1 MTRNP
6 WSLYDELIET
16 IPEGARALDCQ
27 AGVSWTMVRSDRG
40 GVGLAHTVKETS
52 RPFQYKGNLRDAP
65 LRSVARCIKSWNMVE
80 ASIGMAAIN
89 AWYNTEARLNKLGAH
104 WADRGGDVFT
114 TLTGRVWGKKVAVVG
129 HFPNIE
135 RKLKPVCHLTVLE
148 RNPQQGDYPDG
159 ACEYL
164 LPEQDFVF
172 LTGMTLVNKT
182 LPRLLELSSQAEV
195 SLVGPS
201 VPLTP
206 ILLSHGLQYLS
217 GYCVTDLDVTEG
229 IVRRGGKQEIFE
241 GGRKVELNF
250 LMG

>member
-1 MTRNP
+1 MNNP
-6 WSLYDELIET
+6 WEIYDALIEG
-16 IPEGARALDCQ
+16 IPEGARSVDCQ
-27 AGVSWTMVRSDRG
+27 VGVSWTMVRSDRG
-40 GVGLAHTVKETS
+40 GTGLAHTIRETS
-52 RPFQYKGNLRDAP
+52 RPFLYKGDLKNAP
-65 LRSVARCIKSWNMVE
+65 LRTVARCIKSWNLIE
-80 ASIGMAAIN
+80 ASVGMAAIN
-89 AWYNTEARLNKLGAH
+89 AWYNTEEKLEKLGAV
-104 WADRGGDVFT
+104 WSGERGKDVFA

-135 RKLKPVCHLTVLE
+135 SKLKSVCQLTVLE
-148 RNPQQGDYPDG
+148 RNPQRGDFPDG
-159 ACEYL
+159 ACEYV

-182 LPRLLELSSQAEV
+182 LPRLLELSTQAEV

-206 ILLSHGLQYLS
+206 ILLSHGVQYLS
-217 GYCVTDLDVTEG
+217 GYCVTDPAVTED
-229 IVRRGGKQEIFE
+229 IIRRGGKQEIFS